1 MTLITTLT
9 LVHETKDSAHYAEA
23 PDQDQFPLLGTVSVQ
38 KWALPRPTPST
49 IRLAL
54 EPYEAERSAAAGP
67 AGAPAGAEAASA
79 ETGAAATASKLRK
92 GATVRVVKNRLA
104 GIHQP
109 PEWLEQYLGRK
120 GIVLWTTAGGAMV
133 QLDKQATWFPYA
145 ELSVE
150 D

>member
-38 KWALPRPTPST
+38 KWALPKPTPST

-54 EPYEAERSAAAGP
+54 EPYEIERPSAPSRP
-67 AGAPAGAEAASA
+67 AGAASEAGAEVSP
-79 ETGAAATASKLRK
+79 LRK
-92 GATVRVVKNRLA
+92 GATVTIVKNRLA

-109 PEWLEQYLGRK
+109 PEWLEQYLGK
-120 GIVLWTTAGGAMV
+120 TGTVLWTTAGGAMV
-133 QLDKQATWFPYA
+133 QLESGATWFPYA
-145 ELSVE
+145 ELEVK